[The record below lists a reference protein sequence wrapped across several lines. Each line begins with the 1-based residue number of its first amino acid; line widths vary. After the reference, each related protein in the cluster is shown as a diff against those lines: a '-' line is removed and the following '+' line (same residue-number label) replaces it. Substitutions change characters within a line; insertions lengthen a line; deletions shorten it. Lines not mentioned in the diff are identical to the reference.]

1 MIKDCVVRIDPYSG
15 EQVEVMS
22 ELDGYFIDLVESF
35 RFGGR
40 DESRGVLLV
49 PYCQV
54 LSGGMMS

>member
-35 RFGGR
+35 RFGDR
-40 DESRGVLLV
+40 DERGALLV
-49 PYCQV
+49 PCGQV